1 MIINRDRQTDKHI
14 IMIDTI
20 IIIMIVTII
29 INIIIIFMITDSLS
43 VPLPGSTSLYHF
55 HRHHHHHH
63 HHHHFYQNH
72 YLIKKIFPTIINAL
86 RYDHKWWDLFI
97 SSPFRYCQ
105 YFEISNRLRANEE
118 LYGTIY
124 WTVWNNELWDIK
136 KSKLPSYQTI
146 NPMGQFVPS
155 LIFITTWLYILS
167 GPSLIMLSP
176 NV

>member
-1 MIINRDRQTDKHI
+1 MIFSNWIRLGSTVNI
-14 IMIDTI
+14 LLSIDTFDEWAPI
-20 IIIMIVTII
+20 LHEWAHE
-29 INIIIIFMITDSLS
+29 NLSL
-43 VPLPGSTSLYHF
+43 HF
-55 HRHHHHHH
+55 
-63 HHHHFYQNH
+63 HFYQNH